1 MAIDVV
7 SDPQD
12 SGEFK
17 NWENGR
23 PSMGS
28 QNVPKPKLK
37 QPVLIELDIHAMD
50 KTGEEIK
57 KRRRLIKKQTAVVK
71 PNKPSNTESGA
82 ARLSK
87 VNAEQKTGTEK
98 ILHQKSDKDKLK
110 HLDEA
115 TRLEV
120 AKRKLHQR
128 YQEVENAKKQRRIKV
143 VDLHDIPKQGLDY
156 RDTHLKPAN
165 HNRHWPNRRPLTVHV
180 SSMRK
185 LIE

>member
-17 NWENGR
+17 NLENGR
-23 PSMGS
+23 PSMGN
-28 QNVPKPKLK
+28 QNVPKPK
-37 QPVLIELDIHAMD
+37 LIELDIHAMD

-57 KRRRLIKKQTAVVK
+57 KRRRLIKKHTAVVK
-71 PNKPSNTESGA
+71 PNKPSNIESGA

-87 VNAEQKTGTEK
+87 VNAEQKTCTGK

-110 HLDEA
+110 HFDEA

-128 YQEVENAKKQRRIKV
+128 YQEVENAKKQRRIKA